1 MNYIE
6 REIANKKKWTDA
18 FGAITDLSGIY
29 ILRRV
34 DEDGIKYAYVGQ
46 AKHIL
51 TRLAD
56 HLKASSGI
64 ITKDTQ
70 HIDFSLKKHG
80 LYSTD
85 NRTGWLLSVLSFPIE
100 ELDERERHY
109 IKYCA
114 KNGYQL
120 RNKTAGGQD
129 KGKHGIAPNK
139 PAKGYYDGVAQGE
152 KNAKKIVATFFEK
165 YLDANIKGQPN
176 KIKERK
182 LNEFLEYIRS
192 YAVNEQ

>member
-6 REIANKKKWTDA
+6 RERANKKKWTDR
-18 FGAITDLSGIY
+18 FGYITDLSGIY
-29 ILRRV
+29 ILTRE

-46 AKHIL
+46 AKHVL
-51 TRLAD
+51 TRLAQ
-56 HLKASSGI
+56 HLDGY
-64 ITKDTQ
+64 Q
-70 HIDFSLKKHG
+70 HIDLSLKKHG
-80 LYSTD
+80 LWHSAE
-85 NRTGWLLSVLSFPIE
+85 NPTGWRINALNFPIE
-100 ELDERERHY
+100 ELDEMERHY

-114 KNGYQL
+114 EKGYQL

-129 KGKHGIAPNK
+129 NGKRGIAPNK
-139 PAKGYYDGVAQGE
+139 PTKGYYDGVAQGE
-152 KNAKKIVATFFEK
+152 KNTLKKVATFFEK

-192 YAVNEQ
+192 NAVNEQ

>member
-51 TRLAD
+51 TRLGQ
-56 HLKASSGI
+56 HLDGY
-64 ITKDTQ
+64 Q
-70 HIDFSLKKHG
+70 HIDLSLKKHG
-80 LYSTD
+80 FYSPD
-85 NRTGWLLSVLSFPIE
+85 NKCGWFVDTFIFEIE
-100 ELDERERHY
+100 ELDAMERYY
-109 IKYCA
+109 IKFCA
-114 KNGYQL
+114 ERGYQL

-129 KGKHGIAPNK
+129 TGKHGIAPNK
-139 PAKGYYDGVAQGE
+139 PPKGYYDGVAQGE
-152 KNAKKIVATFFEK
+152 KNVKKQVAILFEK
-165 YLDANIKGQPN
+165 YLDASIKGAPN

-182 LNEFLEYIRS
+182 LNEFFEYIKTDNLTR
-192 YAVNEQ
+192 

>member
-18 FGAITDLSGIY
+18 FGAITDSSGIY
-29 ILRRV
+29 ILRRG
-34 DEDGIKYAYVGQ
+34 DEDGIKYAYIGQ

-51 TRLAD
+51 TRLGQ
-56 HLKASSGI
+56 HLDGY
-64 ITKDTQ
+64 Q
-70 HIDFSLKKHG
+70 HIDLSLKKHG
-80 LYSTD
+80 LYSPD
-85 NRTGWLLSVLSFPIE
+85 NRTGWHLDVFNFPIE
-100 ELDERERHY
+100 ELDEMERHY
-109 IKYCA
+109 IKFCA
-114 KNGYQL
+114 DRGYQL
-120 RNKTAGGQD
+120 RDKTAGGQD

-139 PAKGYYDGVAQGE
+139 PTKGYYDGVAQGE

-182 LNEFLEYIRS
+182 LNEFREYIRS
-192 YAVNEQ
+192 NAANEQ